1 MKIKVSITKLFPIW
15 YAYAQSPNHHGS
27 FNPNPAVWDLPV
39 PARPLLSLPC
49 NGSEHLQTLSYDD
62 SRIVMNNE
70 HVKEE
75 IGRQDKQNAVMTE
88 KKSATRRAVYEKH
101 LRKPQ
106 LLLRIDNGSVNIISG
121 SDVSSSH
128 AVSFH

>member
-1 MKIKVSITKLFPIW
+1 
-15 YAYAQSPNHHGS
+15 
-27 FNPNPAVWDLPV
+27 
-39 PARPLLSLPC
+39 
-49 NGSEHLQTLSYDD
+49 
-62 SRIVMNNE
+62 MNNE

>member
-1 MKIKVSITKLFPIW
+1 M
-15 YAYAQSPNHHGS
+15 
-27 FNPNPAVWDLPV
+27 
-39 PARPLLSLPC
+39 
-49 NGSEHLQTLSYDD
+49 
-62 SRIVMNNE
+62 
-70 HVKEE
+70 KEE

-88 KKSATRRAVYEKH
+88 KKSATRRAVDEKH

-128 AVSFH
+128 AVESSFPVVVVITTLGVQMIIPKQERRVMLSAWFVAINKRYIDISFI